1 MSEQIMELIVF
12 IAPIAAG
19 FVSSVVIPIISTCR
33 SIKYIKRKTDE
44 VSRNKEIERLERKI
58 DFLSN
63 EILEMRGKRKW
74 KITLYFI

>member
-19 FVSSVVIPIISTCR
+19 FVSSVVIPIIGTCR

-44 VSRNKEIERLERKI
+44 VSHNKEIERLERKI

-63 EILEMRGKRKW
+63 EILEMRGKRK
-74 KITLYFI
+74 

>member
-12 IAPIAAG
+12 IAPLAAG

-44 VSRNKEIERLERKI
+44 VSQNKEILRLEKKI
-58 DFLSN
+58 DFLSK
-63 EILEMRGKRKW
+63 EILEMRGKRK
-74 KITLYFI
+74 